1 MKKAKG
7 KNKFLNFL
15 KSKLFIF
22 NVLAA
27 IALVIIIV
35 IIVNFSLKIYT
46 KHGKSVTVPEFVG
59 EQADKAL
66 ASIEENGF
74 QYVIVDTVFDDK
86 FPKGAITEQ
95 NPEAGSLV
103 KSGRKIYVKINSQET
118 EQISM
123 PQFIGMS
130 VKMVNSMAENYGLK
144 VGNLKYVPD
153 ISVNVVIRQLYRG
166 RDIEPGIKIKKGA
179 TIDLV
184 LGLGLSDKTTN
195 VPTLIGL
202 TKKEASNL
210 LLDLYL
216 NIGAVVYDN
225 TVRSSQDSTNAKIY
239 RQSPRASTI
248 NQVNLGYSVDIW
260 LTKDQSVIDEA
271 IDETNAKLSEE
282 ENENTDE

>member
-1 MKKAKG
+1 
-7 KNKFLNFL
+7 
-15 KSKLFIF
+15 
-22 NVLAA
+22 
-27 IALVIIIV
+27 
-35 IIVNFSLKIYT
+35 
-46 KHGKSVTVPEFVG
+46 
-59 EQADKAL
+59 
-66 ASIEENGF
+66 
-74 QYVIVDTVFDDK
+74 
-86 FPKGAITEQ
+86 
-95 NPEAGSLV
+95 
-103 KSGRKIYVKINSQET
+103 
-118 EQISM
+118 M

-239 RQSPRASTI
+239 RQSPELAI
-248 NQVNLGYSVDIW
+248 NQKFRL
-260 LTKDQSVIDEA
+260 
-271 IDETNAKLSEE
+271 
-282 ENENTDE
+282 